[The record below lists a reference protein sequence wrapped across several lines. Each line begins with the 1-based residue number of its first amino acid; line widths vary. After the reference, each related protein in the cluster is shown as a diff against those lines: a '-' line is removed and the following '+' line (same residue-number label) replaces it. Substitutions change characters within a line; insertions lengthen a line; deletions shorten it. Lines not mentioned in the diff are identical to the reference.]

1 MFHKRIYFLWFL
13 RKFFDVRELNFGL
26 DRRSRKFDEI
36 CHKHASIR
44 VFWKVSYDVTNQVV
58 TVKKFS
64 EFYNFNI
71 KKLPQINSALKCL
84 FRKKLR
90 FKRNPQNFPATG
102 M

>member
-1 MFHKRIYFLWFL
+1 MILKES
-13 RKFFDVRELNFGL
+13 FFYARELNFGL

-71 KKLPQINSALKCL
+71 KKNCLKLTQLSNACCTE
-84 FRKKLR
+84 
-90 FKRNPQNFPATG
+90 NCG
-102 M
+102 

>member
-1 MFHKRIYFLWFL
+1 MILKES
-13 RKFFDVRELNFGL
+13 FFYARELNFGL

-71 KKLPQINSALKCL
+71 KKKTTSN
-84 FRKKLR
+84 
-90 FKRNPQNFPATG
+90 
-102 M
+102 